1 MESGRDVHA
10 TLAEMER
17 TLRELSSELARATGE
32 AAQPPAPHPP
42 PPAPPSPAS
51 PPPSPPTPPP
61 SAASPPPPPASFGAL
76 ADARRAL
83 DSLEA
88 ALSAGAPAPGEALLT
103 AGPFVDVA
111 GLARFEAALRGLDGV
126 EEVSLRGFEG
136 DRALLEVRLGTDR
149 R

>member
-17 TLRELSSELARATGE
+17 TLRELSSELARATVE

-42 PPAPPSPAS
+42 PPAPPSPTTPPPSATS
-51 PPPSPPTPPP
+51 PPPSPAP
-61 SAASPPPPPASFGAL
+61 FGAL
-76 ADARRAL
+76 ADARHAL

-103 AGPFVDVA
+103 AGPFVDA
-111 GLARFEAALRGLDGV
+111 TGLARFEAALRGLDGV